1 MKNFKLVSSIKGVNY
16 LSSKEIIYIKAIIVY
31 SAIAAESLTT
41 SRASNN
47 PEGLQVY

>member
-1 MKNFKLVSSIKGVNY
+1 MKNFKLASSIKVVNF

-31 SAIAAESLTT
+31 SAIVAESLTT